1 MNGFPGILRFSGDI
15 CCTYLALDHEIYLGL
30 LINDSNESE
39 SQKQGGKR
47 LAHSTCGC
55 GAVVCLISM
64 HRRAV
69 AVRHQEIHKRRLAV
83 WSTTSGFCVIM
94 IITSGLL
101 VSGFILF

>member
-1 MNGFPGILRFSGDI
+1 MILMRVKVKNRAANAWHI
-15 CCTYLALDHEIYLGL
+15 ALVV
-30 LINDSNESE
+30 
-39 SQKQGGKR
+39 
-47 LAHSTCGC
+47 
-55 GAVVCLISM
+55 VVCLIPI
-64 HRRAV
+64 HRRAA